1 MDRQKIG
8 FVGALVIVI
17 VAIVGGIV
25 LAAKGVAVPTWLA
38 SLLAVIGPAF
48 AWYAKPPGAA
58 DDKPAAPKVPPL
70 PLLLLVLLVPLAA
83 CSWLSKPS
91 HYADMARIL
100 NCISAE
106 AAAGKSPADI
116 ALTCGLDNADAVIDL
131 VTKSQGVAS
140 AAPKMAKPAAS
151 VSK

>member
-1 MDRQKIG
+1 MDKQKIG
-8 FVGALVIVI
+8 FVGALIIVAI
-17 VAIVGGIV
+17 AIVGGIV
-25 LAAKGVAVPTWLA
+25 LAVKGVPVPTWLA

-48 AWYAKPPGAA
+48 AWYAKPPGGG

-70 PLLLLVLLVPLAA
+70 PLLLVLLVPLVGCA
-83 CSWLSKPS
+83 WFQRGNHGKDLGG
-91 HYADMARIL
+91 IL
-100 NCISAE
+100 ACISGE

-116 ALTCGLDNADAVIDL
+116 ALTCGLENADAVIDL

-140 AAPKMAKPAAS
+140 AAPKMAKPAPS